1 MQRIIT
7 TIGLAAMFA
16 FGCGSDD
23 DAGSTTSD
31 SADTTSSTGT
41 GTGGGGGGGNGGI
54 GGGTGNT
61 ATPSGLDCDATYT
74 TPDPGGVSAGSCLT
88 QTLTCGDVVEHTN
101 TGGSTHFGTAE
112 GEQFWTCSG
121 TASGDDF
128 DGPERA
134 YRVEVDASTK
144 AIRAH
149 LESCESSWMMYY
161 RGGPSCPVAALDS
174 CGYGLNADDPTNGKD
189 QTAEI
194 LLGENRV
201 VFLVIEGNDNDGG
214 NFRLT
219 IECL

>member
-7 TIGLAAMFA
+7 TVGLAAMCA

-31 SADTTSSTGT
+31 SADTTSSTGN
-41 GTGGGGGGGNGGI
+41 GGGGGGNGGI

-101 TGGSTHFGTAE
+101 RGGSTHFGTAE

-161 RGGPSCPVAALDS
+161 RGGPACPVAALDS